1 VKIMIEE
8 YPSSMPVPP
17 RELSIG
23 SPADAKAEPTRTT
36 GPGRPSR
43 LGIVLAGCLLAG
55 LFLWRQAVPD
65 ATPWLDLA
73 ALTAAWVFL
82 LTIRTLRQK

>member
-1 VKIMIEE
+1 MATPAHGVSIPT
-8 YPSSMPVPP
+8 PSSEQTAPA
-17 RELSIG
+17 
-23 SPADAKAEPTRTT
+23 PADTR
-36 GPGRPSR
+36 GPKRPSR
-43 LGIVLAGCLLAG
+43 LGLALAGCLLAG

-82 LTIRTLRQK
+82 LTVRTLRRK